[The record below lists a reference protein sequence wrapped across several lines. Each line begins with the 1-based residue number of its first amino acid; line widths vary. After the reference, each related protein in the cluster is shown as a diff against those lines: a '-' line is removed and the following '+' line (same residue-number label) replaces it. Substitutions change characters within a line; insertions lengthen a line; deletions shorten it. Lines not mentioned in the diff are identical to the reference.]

1 LNVCKKSVEITSKCG
16 AKTVTKHTSKSVQKM
31 RETCTKYIRNV
42 FNFGSKYVPMCSKYA
57 LKLFEE
63 ISKQWP
69 EYVKNLF
76 NFRGKDVKN
85 LCKECLKSVT
95 VVQSFR

>member
-1 LNVCKKSVEITSKCG
+1 
-16 AKTVTKHTSKSVQKM
+16 
-31 RETCTKYIRNV
+31 
-42 FNFGSKYVPMCSKYA
+42 MCSKYA

-85 LCKECLKSVT
+85 LCKECLKSDK
-95 VVQSFR
+95 VVQSLRQLLECSLIFDKISFKMSLKSVHNMFRTI

>member
-1 LNVCKKSVEITSKCG
+1 
-16 AKTVTKHTSKSVQKM
+16 
-31 RETCTKYIRNV
+31 
-42 FNFGSKYVPMCSKYA
+42 MCSKYA

-76 NFRGKDVKN
+76 NFCGKDVKN

-95 VVQSFR
+95 VVQSVRKLLECSLIFDKISLRWV